1 MHKVNTINTALVN
14 REKTVNTA
22 LIIEDCLTDLT
33 VLSRYLEQEGL
44 KVLTASSGEEA
55 LEKISTSQPDVII
68 LDVVLPGCSGF
79 EVCRDLKA
87 ESKTSNIP
95 IIICSTKGSEM
106 DRYWGLRQGADV
118 YLSKPIDQEELGQVV
133 KKLLKL

>member
-1 MHKVNTINTALVN
+1 MNTICI
-14 REKTVNTA
+14 EKLNTVNTA

-55 LEKISTSQPDVII
+55 LEKISNSQPDVII

-87 ESKTSNIP
+87 EAKTSNIP
-95 IIICSTKGSEM
+95 IIICSTKGSDM
-106 DRYWGLRQGADV
+106 DKYWGLRQGADV
-118 YLSKPIDQEELGQVV
+118 YLSKPIDQQELGRTL
-133 KKLLKL
+133 KKLLQL